1 MHGKDFNVK
10 NLIFYF
16 IIITTVVL
24 QIFVFEGEVK
34 AESYEKDPMLNL
46 NARSRLPFSDNDE
59 EFIVVNTRIIWKPA
73 ETAIIICDMWDQHWC
88 QGASRRVAELAPYI
102 NSFSALIRQKGVLIV
117 HAPSS
122 VVDYY
127 KDYPARQNALIATS
141 KVNLPEG
148 IDSWCS
154 GLDTEKEN
162 KWPVD
167 QTDGGCD
174 CQPQCKEIYPWT
186 KQIDSIEIRDDDII
200 SDSGA
205 EIWNIFEQKGIKNVI
220 LVGVHTNMCVIG
232 RPFGLRNMVK
242 NGKNVVLC
250 RDLTDTMYNHRMPPY
265 VNHFSGTDLVVE
277 YIEKH
282 VCPTILSTSI
292 TGEKPFRFKEDKR
305 SRIVFISAESEY
317 EANRTL
323 PALAHNLVLEYG
335 LGYEF
340 LQGSTAKEGMERNY
354 IPDMQVL
361 SEADLVVLFARRRA
375 LPPEQMRLL
384 REYLDRGKP
393 LIGLRTSSHAFA
405 LREELPDGLEQWKEF
420 DQQVLGCQYTGYPH
434 GETLARIAPD
444 AASHPILKGLKGPYQ
459 IRETMYKSSPL
470 TETCRVLMMGQCV
483 DGKGDDPRY
492 KKPDEDIA
500 DEPVAWVNSYKS
512 AKIFYTSMGSGRA
525 AFKQDWFNKMLV
537 NAVFWSLDR
546 PVPSTKAIPE

>member
-1 MHGKDFNVK
+1 MHGKIFK
-10 NLIFYF
+10 KKRWIFYF
-16 IIITTVVL
+16 IVIITVFL
-24 QIFVFEGEVK
+24 PIFVFEGVI
-34 AESYEKDPMLNL
+34 AESDNKDPKLYL
-46 NARSRLPFSDNDE
+46 NARSRLPFSDNKE
-59 EFIVVNTRIIWKPA
+59 EFIVVNNREIWNPA

-88 QGASRRVAELAPYI
+88 KGASRRVAELAPYI
-102 NSFSALIRQKGVLIV
+102 NSFSALARQKGVLIV

-127 KDYPARQNALIATS
+127 KDHPARQKALKATS

-154 GLDTEKEN
+154 GLDTEKESN
-162 KWPVD
+162 WPVD
-167 QTDGGCD
+167 QSDGGCD

-186 KQIDSIEIRDDDII
+186 KQIESIEISDDDII

-205 EIWNIFEQKGIKNVI
+205 EIWIIFEQKGIKNII

-265 VNHFSGTDLVVE
+265 INHFSGTDLVVE
-277 YIEKH
+277 YIEKY

-305 SRIVFISAESEY
+305 SRVVFISAESEY

-323 PALAHNLVLEYG
+323 PALAHNFVLKYG

-340 LQGSTAKEGMERNY
+340 LQGSTAQEGSERNY

-361 SEADLVVLFARRRA
+361 QEADLVVLFARRRA
-375 LPPEQMRLL
+375 LPPEQMLFL
-384 REYLDRGKP
+384 REYLDRGRP

-405 LREELPDGLEQWKEF
+405 LREELPAGFEEWKEF
-420 DQQVLGCQYTGYPH
+420 DRQVLGGHYTGYPH
-434 GETLARIAPD
+434 GETLAKIVPE
-444 AASHPILKGLKGPYQ
+444 AASHPILKGLEGPYQ

-470 TETCRVLMMGQCV
+470 RETCQALMMGQCV
-483 DGKGDDPRY
+483 DGKGEDPRY

-500 DEPVAWVNSYKS
+500 DEPVAWVNYYKG

-525 AFKQDWFNKMLV
+525 AFKQDWFNQMLV

-546 PVPSTKAIPE
+546 PVPSTKEISE